1 MTDATYFADSDLSS
15 ARHLQRAGQWDAA
28 LTALPLPDSPRK
40 LLLRADILTDRH
52 MWRLNEPD
60 QALAAIEV
68 IRDSQPQ
75 EARFLTAQL
84 EYWRRILRPGAA
96 EISGDPVAAFASLA
110 DDERFGGWSGFW
122 YAVSL
127 DNIEHDGPAAVPGYE
142 RALDHARGYGDLL
155 LESYA
160 VRHLGGHAWDAGEK
174 ERGVALFERS
184 LDLRAAR
191 GARPHTAA
199 AQAALADVLG
209 QTPRADVLRAIVAA
223 TAEELGLT
231 WLAGDR

>member
-160 VRHLGGHAWDAGEK
+160 VRHLGGHAWDA
-174 ERGVALFERS
+174 ERRSGVSRCSNVLS
-184 LDLRAAR
+184 TSVPPAAPGR
-191 GARPHTAA
+191 TPPPRRPRWPTYSAGRLVPKRCA
-199 AQAALADVLG
+199 PSSP
-209 QTPRADVLRAIVAA
+209 PRPRNWA
-223 TAEELGLT
+223 
-231 WLAGDR
+231 